1 MSTPTAQSLHGTE
14 RQVITPSERTMGC
27 PSLVII
33 TCSIDFVP
41 TGVIDIKHL
50 SLFASRQC
58 ITRLTCQQICIR
70 QSSSVAVEQKRR
82 PIAIIT
88 GRRRDIRNCRR
99 ARYETGRVISGPH
112 HHIKRTEW
120 GGRHFRQ
127 GTTTTAS
134 SPSSCS
140 SLSFTP
146 PPLASTT
153 QVMMSRP
160 DNDFRM
166 LSARTAL
173 LMTKQRE

>member
-41 TGVIDIKHL
+41 TGVIGIKHL
-50 SLFASRQC
+50 SLFASCQC
-58 ITRLTCQQICIR
+58 ITRLMCQQICIR
-70 QSSSVAVEQKRR
+70 QSSSMAAEQKRR
-82 PIAIIT
+82 PIVVIT
-88 GRRRDIRNCRR
+88 GRMRDIGNRRR

-112 HHIKRTEW
+112 HHIKRT
-120 GGRHFRQ
+120 GRGRHFRQ

-134 SPSSCS
+134 SPLSCS

-173 LMTKQRE
+173 LMTEQRE